1 MNRLLLPAF
10 ALTTLILSSCT
21 ASTGVHPGEA
31 VTPPQ
36 LGDPTFD
43 VVVLA
48 ADDLGTLDADVTVE
62 GVLIGST
69 PEGFEP
75 ITWLKAPVEL
85 TATANGF
92 QPFTF
97 VVEDFPDAARIEV
110 RLEPVVLQGRITSKT
125 GRPLPGVRVSL
136 GSVDD
141 ATDNEGRYSLERAEP
156 GQILLS
162 RPAWDDGE
170 FSWDGSFDQYDMSM
184 TSTEINAIRIAPE
197 DLLDSEKWESL
208 LSLADSTGVNG
219 IVVDLKTEDGS
230 VVFRSENALANSIG
244 AVRSFFELDDVVA
257 AARSHDL
264 YLIGRIG
271 VFQDEF
277 LATDQPEHA
286 VLDEDGSLWRS
297 RNGFAWLDPSDP
309 ASFEYAIDLAEEAR
323 LAGFDEIQF
332 DYVSYPFG
340 GDVSTATF
348 DGEYTQEIRV
358 ASINAFLTRAYSVL
372 HPMGTTVSTTLLGIV
387 LESSE
392 DEGVGQ
398 NPGSMSRIVD
408 VLAPTLYSTNYGA
421 GWKNFEDPNEH
432 AVEIVDDALLA
443 GSRKLD
449 GYGYL
454 RPWLQT
460 WTISKADQRAVQSL
474 VTEGGMGWMLWS
486 NSANYAESALPPG

>member
-1 MNRLLLPAF
+1 MNRLLLTAF
-10 ALTTLILSSCT
+10 ALMVVLVSSCT

-48 ADDLGTLDADVTVE
+48 ADDLGTLDADVTVD
-62 GVLIGST
+62 GVPIEATSVGL
-69 PEGFEP
+69 EP
-75 ITWLKAPVEL
+75 ITWLKTPVEL
-85 TATANGF
+85 TATADGF

-97 VVEDFPDAARIEV
+97 VVEDFPEAARIEV

-125 GRPLPGVRVSL
+125 GRPLPGVRVAL
-136 GSVDD
+136 GPVDD
-141 ATDNEGRYSLERAEP
+141 ATDNEGRYALERAEP
-156 GQILLS
+156 GQIVLS
-162 RPAWDDGE
+162 RPAWDDAE
-170 FSWDGSFDQYDMSM
+170 YSWDGSFDQYDMSM
-184 TSTEINAIRIAPE
+184 SSTEINAIRIAPE
-197 DLLDSEKWESL
+197 DLLDSVKWESL

-230 VVFRSENALANSIG
+230 VVFRSQNAVANSIG
-244 AVRSFFELDDVVA
+244 AVRSYFELDDVVA
-257 AARSHDL
+257 AAQAHDL

-271 VFQDEF
+271 VFQDDF
-277 LATDQPEHA
+277 LALDQPEHA

-309 ASFEYAIDLAEEAR
+309 ASFEYAVDLAEEAR
-323 LAGFDEIQF
+323 SAGFDEIQF

-348 DGEYTQEIRV
+348 DGEYTQEVRV
-358 ASINAFLTRAYSVL
+358 ASINGFLTRAYSVL
-372 HPMGTTVSTTLLGIV
+372 HPMGATVSTTLLGIV
-387 LESSE
+387 LESTA

-408 VLAPTLYSTNYGA
+408 VLAPTLYTTNYGA
-421 GWKNFEDPNEH
+421 GWKNLEDPNEH
-432 AVEIVDDALLA
+432 AVEIVDGALLA
-443 GSRKLD
+443 GSKKLD

-460 WTISKADQRAVQSL
+460 WAISKADQRAVQIL
-474 VTEGGMGWMLWS
+474 VEEEGMGWMLWS
-486 NSANYAESALPPG
+486 NSANYAESALPPR